1 MKCIWLPST
10 AHDMLPPVK
19 AGAFYIALP
28 TKNTAKPNSGL
39 RVVQEEADE
48 TRRILRTSIAAALG
62 RGQRAQA
69 VQRCAR
75 SDRARR
81 SPRLRPYV
89 GGRAPLPGGVFTLL
103 RAGSLSWRRLAAHQ
117 EYPPWPRYLPV
128 LAELQSS
135 GARCRASC
143 DARSGLGRP
152 PRLGHRG
159 IRIADRDAWLRRAAG
174 AEDRDVARGRR
185 ADRQHDDHAALSGL

>member
-75 SDRARR
+75 PDRARR
-81 SPRLRPYV
+81 PPRLRPYV
-89 GGRAPLPGGVFTLL
+89 GGRASLPRGIFALLGAGGFS
-103 RAGSLSWRRLAAHQ
+103 RRRLAAHQ
-117 EYPPWPRYLPV
+117 EHPPRPRHLPV

-135 GARCRASC
+135 GARRRASG
-143 DARSGLGRP
+143 DARSGL
-152 PRLGHRG
+152 
-159 IRIADRDAWLRRAAG
+159 
-174 AEDRDVARGRR
+174 
-185 ADRQHDDHAALSGL
+185 